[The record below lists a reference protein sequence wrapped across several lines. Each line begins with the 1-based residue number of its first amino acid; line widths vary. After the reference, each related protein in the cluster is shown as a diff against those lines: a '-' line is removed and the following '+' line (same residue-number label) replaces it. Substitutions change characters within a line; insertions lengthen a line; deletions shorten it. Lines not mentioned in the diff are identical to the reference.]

1 MVAQVKT
8 ITLSGINAVTVD
20 IQVQIAPGLA
30 SFQIVGLPDGAVRES
45 RERIRGAF
53 HAMGISLPAKRIT
66 VSLSPADI
74 FKEGNHFDLP
84 IAVGLLVAL
93 KALPQDTVENSFFL
107 GELGLDASLKP
118 VLGALPTA
126 IHASTFENQKL
137 YLPIENA
144 DEAAWVESVDTL
156 AIKHLKNIFDHI
168 NGITPITPSKHEPKN
183 SIQKI
188 HALDFSDV
196 RGQESAKRAA
206 EIAAAGGHNMLMC
219 GPPGSGKS
227 MIAQRLSTIMPPP
240 SSKDMLEISMVHSIA
255 GMLPTSGIMN
265 NKPFRDPHH
274 TASAV
279 ALCGGGIKAKP
290 GEMSLAHKGILF
302 LDELP
307 EFPRQVL
314 ETLRQ
319 PLETGSIT
327 VSRAN
332 HHVTYPAKFQLI
344 AAMNPSPCGYL
355 GHPKIPCTSTPKQ
368 IQNYRSKLSGPLLD
382 RIDLHVDVASV
393 SIKDMHL
400 PPAKENSAQIRK
412 RVEKAHHIQQIR
424 FKDAEISNNSELFG
438 KLLDD
443 TCKLDIECQNL
454 LQKAADRYA
463 MSARGYHR
471 ILRVARTI
479 ADLDGI
485 INIER
490 SHIAEALAYRY
501 IPYSI

>member
-1 MVAQVKT
+1 MVAHVKT

-20 IQVQIAPGLA
+20 IQVQIAPGMA
-30 SFQIVGLPDGAVRES
+30 SFQIVGLPDGAVKES

-53 HAMGISLPAKRIT
+53 HAMGIALPAKRIT

-84 IAVGLLVAL
+84 IATGLLVAL
-93 KALPQDTVENSFFL
+93 KALPQDTVENSFFM

-118 VLGALPTA
+118 VLGTLPAA
-126 IHASTFENQKL
+126 IHAHAKGIEKL
-137 YLPIENA
+137 FIPKENA
-144 DEAAWVESVDTL
+144 TEAAWIDDVDAY
-156 AIKHLKNIFDHI
+156 AISSLHDLFGHI
-168 NGITPITPSKHEPKN
+168 KGQNPITPTKQKLRAKAQTHKN
-183 SIQKI
+183 KI
-188 HALDFSDV
+188 DFSDI

-206 EIAAAGGHNMLMC
+206 EIAAAGG
-219 GPPGSGKS
+219 GKS
-227 MIAQRLSTIMPPP
+227 MIAARLSTIMPPP
-240 SSKDMLEISMVHSIA
+240 TSADMLDISMVHSIA
-255 GMLPTSGIMN
+255 GLMPLEGIISE
-265 NKPFRDPHH
+265 KPFREPHH

-355 GHPKIPCTSTPKQ
+355 GHPKIACTSTPKQ

-382 RIDLHVDVASV
+382 RIDLHVDVAPV
-393 SIKDMHL
+393 SIKEMHL
-400 PPAKENSAQIRK
+400 PPAKENSTQIRL
-412 RVEKAHHIQQIR
+412 RVEKACEIQKQRYNGTNITSN
-424 FKDAEISNNSELFG
+424 AELYG
-438 KLLDD
+438 PLLDQFCPLTD
-443 TCKLDIECQNL
+443 ECQVL
-454 LQKAADRYA
+454 IQKAAERYA

-479 ADLDGI
+479 ADLDGEETL
-485 INIER
+485 NKQ
-490 SHIAEALAYRY
+490 HIMEALAYRY
-501 IPYSI
+501 IPYTAY